1 MKDMFTPMKI
11 GNLKI
16 DNRIIKSAAGSYS
29 LDSGINKQAMM
40 FYENLAKG
48 GCGMIWCED
57 LQLYDYSAG
66 DVKKMVDAVHRHG
79 VKFGI
84 QTYGMWQF
92 ASSSKHVTSP
102 CEMDMDD
109 YRHKELTT
117 DEVHAVQHTIL
128 DNVKFAKECGFDA
141 IELNCSS
148 DHMFNTFMSRFWN
161 NSREDQYSAET
172 IENRAR
178 VVTELIQM
186 IKLACG
192 NDFPVQ
198 ILFNGVEENLYDLN
212 DHSLCITP
220 DEARE
225 FAKLFEKAGADSLH
239 IRTSAFGNHCA
250 GFMPDIMYFGEIGN
264 TGIGSVVDF
273 DKNYFGMLDG
283 KNDGVAAFLDV
294 ASYIKQIVKIPVGV
308 VGNMDPRIAEEQINN
323 AINEDKL
330 DFIMVNRALLA
341 DPYLP
346 KKLKENKKKDIR
358 PCTKCISCFKAVAD
372 MWGIGYCRVNP
383 TYIRGGTGEMPNGLD
398 YQSLD
403 IPKSVLVIG
412 GGPAGMEAA
421 CVAAERGHKVS
432 LYDNNAVLG
441 GRMNMA
447 AAVKGKHDRILEFR
461 DYLIHR
467 MKKAGVQVNK
477 SVTVDEAVVK
487 KIDPDVVII
496 ATGGSVKEPAKVDS
510 KGLKIQNGITLSIND
525 LGSTVCVVGGNII
538 AYDYMIYL
546 VQKGKN
552 VILVSDRSKNEI
564 GIEQSSWQRLV
575 LNEWIRSK
583 NVQIYSDSVLDVI
596 SEKKVCVKNFSGKK
610 TMFECDCI
618 VFAENLEKDDSLKTS
633 LREYNPIVIGDCKS
647 PFNILEAVKDGNIAG
662 QSI

>member
-198 ILFNGVEENLYDLN
+198 ILFNGVE
-212 DHSLCITP
+212 
-220 DEARE
+220 
-225 FAKLFEKAGADSLH
+225 
-239 IRTSAFGNHCA
+239 
-250 GFMPDIMYFGEIGN
+250 
-264 TGIGSVVDF
+264 
-273 DKNYFGMLDG
+273 
-283 KNDGVAAFLDV
+283 
-294 ASYIKQIVKIPVGV
+294 
-308 VGNMDPRIAEEQINN
+308 
-323 AINEDKL
+323 
-330 DFIMVNRALLA
+330 
-341 DPYLP
+341 
-346 KKLKENKKKDIR
+346 
-358 PCTKCISCFKAVAD
+358 
-372 MWGIGYCRVNP
+372 
-383 TYIRGGTGEMPNGLD
+383 
-398 YQSLD
+398 
-403 IPKSVLVIG
+403 
-412 GGPAGMEAA
+412 
-421 CVAAERGHKVS
+421 
-432 LYDNNAVLG
+432 
-441 GRMNMA
+441 
-447 AAVKGKHDRILEFR
+447 
-461 DYLIHR
+461 
-467 MKKAGVQVNK
+467 
-477 SVTVDEAVVK
+477 
-487 KIDPDVVII
+487 
-496 ATGGSVKEPAKVDS
+496 
-510 KGLKIQNGITLSIND
+510 
-525 LGSTVCVVGGNII
+525 
-538 AYDYMIYL
+538 
-546 VQKGKN
+546 
-552 VILVSDRSKNEI
+552 
-564 GIEQSSWQRLV
+564 
-575 LNEWIRSK
+575 
-583 NVQIYSDSVLDVI
+583 
-596 SEKKVCVKNFSGKK
+596 
-610 TMFECDCI
+610 
-618 VFAENLEKDDSLKTS
+618 
-633 LREYNPIVIGDCKS
+633 
-647 PFNILEAVKDGNIAG
+647 
-662 QSI
+662 

>member
-1 MKDMFTPMKI
+1 MKNMFTSMKI
-11 GNLKI
+11 GSLEI
-16 DNRIIKSAAGSYS
+16 DNRIMKSAAGSYS
-29 LDSGINKQAMM
+29 LDSGINTQAIM

-57 LQLYDYSAG
+57 LQWYDYSVE
-66 DVKKMVDAVHRHG
+66 DIKKIVDAVHKHG
-79 VKFGI
+79 AKFGI
-84 QTYGMWQF
+84 QTYGMWKF
-92 ASSSKHVTSP
+92 AASSKHVVSP
-102 CEMDMDD
+102 CEMNMDD

-117 DEVHAVQHTIL
+117 SEVHKVQQMIL
-128 DNVKFAKECGFDA
+128 DNVKFAKKCGFDA

-161 NSREDQYSAET
+161 NSRKDQYSGET

-178 VVTELIQM
+178 VVTELIQK
-186 IKLACG
+186 IKFACG
-192 NDFPVQ
+192 DDFPVQ
-198 ILFNGVEENLYDLN
+198 ILFNGVEENLYDL
-212 DHSLCITP
+212 DDCSLCISP

-225 FAKLFEKAGADSLH
+225 FAKIFEKAGADSLH

-250 GFMPDIMYFGEIGN
+250 GFMPDVMHFGEIGN

-273 DKNYFGMLDG
+273 DKNYFGILDG
-283 KNDGVAAFLDV
+283 TNDGVAAFLDV
-294 ASYIKQIVKIPVGV
+294 ASYVKDAVRIPVGV

-323 AINEDKL
+323 AINEDKI

-346 KKLKENKKKDIR
+346 NKLKTNRKEDIR

-372 MWGIGYCRVNP
+372 MWGVGYCRVNP
-383 TYIRGGTGEMPNGLD
+383 AYIRGGTEEMPEGMD
-398 YQSLD
+398 YHPASIQ
-403 IPKSVLVIG
+403 KSVLVIG

-432 LYDNNAVLG
+432 LYDSNSVLG

-467 MKKAGVQVNK
+467 LKKTGVQVNK
-477 SVTVDEAVVK
+477 LVTVDESLVK
-487 KIDPDVVII
+487 KIDPDVVIV
-496 ATGGSVKEPAKVDS
+496 ATGGVVKKPVKIDN
-510 KGLKIQNGITLSIND
+510 KGMRIQNGITLSID
-525 LGSTVCVVGGNII
+525 GLGSSICIVGGNII
-538 AYDYMIYL
+538 AYDYMIHL

-552 VILVSDRSKNEI
+552 VILVSDRPENEI

-575 LNEWIRSK
+575 LNEWLKTK
-583 NVQIYSDSVLDVI
+583 NAQIYSDS
-596 SEKKVCVKNFSGKK
+596 
-610 TMFECDCI
+610 
-618 VFAENLEKDDSLKTS
+618 
-633 LREYNPIVIGDCKS
+633 
-647 PFNILEAVKDGNIAG
+647 
-662 QSI
+662 